1 MLWCGQP
8 VTGVA
13 YHIWLLLTSNIFN
26 AVFMVASKS
35 PGDSVG
41 MLGLHRS
48 SLIRERIE
56 ITLGRGCQRRGW
68 KEKGYGGRSN
78 QRRSNQRRSNQRR
91 SNQRRSNQRRSN
103 QRRSNQR
110 RSNDRRS
117 NQERNR
123 RDREQ
128 QRKLVEVRRDKQWIC
143 HERTRHHLQEDKR
156 KDW

>member
-13 YHIWLLLTSNIFN
+13 YHIWLLLTSNIFD

-78 QRRSNQRRSNQRR
+78 QRRSNQRRSN
-91 SNQRRSNQRRSN
+91 
-103 QRRSNQR
+103 
-110 RSNDRRS
+110 DRRS